1 MACTDGKNTYLNIK
15 ELPVI
20 NDIVPG
26 DFMIIETP
34 SSTSII
40 DFQNFL
46 ITLDN
51 TTFGDL
57 IVKNTNDIADINT
70 SIARI
75 DDTINN
81 LEIDIADAVNSTIS
95 TIPLSTTKLYYDNG
109 TLSRRNKVINGN
121 FDIWQRGITATYP
134 VSSPAAYMLAD
145 RWICQTSIPDNND
158 NGQATVTRMT
168 SGKDEIPYFNSNF
181 YLRKIHNKVNINTGR
196 TVMYNLSTNAV
207 GLLAIQQIEDVR
219 QILGKEVTLSFWAR
233 THEGSKDVQILSESQ
248 IHSTEG
254 GMFTPTIHKLIN
266 ITSNWQKYTHTYT
279 MPTYQQ
285 VLSAAYNPAQIQNK
299 FTDEQIVYPP
309 LGTSIPPLSSW
320 YYQVDLKDFW
330 SLSEAIN
337 HGNSD
342 GRPRDYPGTAMT
354 ANELSAFTN
363 NAISTGYY
371 DIAEIQLEE
380 GPVATPF
387 EFRHP
392 AEELS
397 LCYRYYYKSYDT
409 DDVPG
414 TLNAPGTLNSHE
426 KIMVPYGMIHN
437 SVGVFPTE
445 MYKIPAVRVYH
456 PYSIGLSAGTYGNCY
471 ISPGSTTSSNF
482 AIHRIEVSKKRI
494 STMYGSLT
502 GIISPSLSASGD
514 IREAAWHFTADAEL
528 Y

>member
-57 IVKNTNDIADINT
+57 IVKNTNDIADLNS
-70 SIARI
+70 SIERI
-75 DDTINN
+75 DETINN
-81 LEIDIADAVNSTIS
+81 LEIDIEDVVSTTIS
-95 TIPLSTTKLYYDNG
+95 TIPLSTTNLYYNNG
-109 TLSRRNKVINGN
+109 TLSRRNKLINGN
-121 FDIWQRGITATYP
+121 FNIWQRGTTATYP
-134 VSSPAAYMLAD
+134 VSSPTDYMLAD
-145 RWICQTSIPDNND
+145 RWICQTTIPNNND
-158 NGQATVTRMT
+158 NGQATVRRMIA
-168 SGKDEIPYFNSNF
+168 GKDEIPYFNSNF
-181 YLRKIHNKVNINTGR
+181 YLRKIHDRVNINTGR
-196 TVMYNLSTNAV
+196 TVIYNLSTSAT

-254 GMFTPTIHKLIN
+254 GMSTPTIHKLIT

-320 YYQVDLKDFW
+320 LYQLDLKDFW
-330 SLSEAIN
+330 SLSDAID

-342 GRPRDYPGTAMT
+342 GRPKDYPGAAMT
-354 ANELSAFTN
+354 ASELSAFTN

-387 EFRHP
+387 EFRSP
-392 AEELS
+392 VEELA
-397 LCYRYYYKSYDT
+397 LCHRYYYKSYDT
-409 DDVPG
+409 DVAPG
-414 TLNAPGTLNSHE
+414 TLNATGILNTNEPISASSGT
-426 KIMVPYGMIHN
+426 IHN
-437 SVGVFPTE
+437 SLGIFPTE
-445 MYKIPAVRVYH
+445 MFKVPSIRIYH
-456 PYSIGLSAGTYGNCY
+456 PYTVGLSAGPYGNCY
-471 ISPGSTTSSNF
+471 IDPATSNSSNF
-482 AIHRIEVSKKRI
+482 VINSVNASKKRI
-494 STMYGSLT
+494 STMVGS
-502 GIISPSLSASGD
+502 ISGTVIEPVGNLRTAS
-514 IREAAWHFTADAEL
+514 WHFTADAEI